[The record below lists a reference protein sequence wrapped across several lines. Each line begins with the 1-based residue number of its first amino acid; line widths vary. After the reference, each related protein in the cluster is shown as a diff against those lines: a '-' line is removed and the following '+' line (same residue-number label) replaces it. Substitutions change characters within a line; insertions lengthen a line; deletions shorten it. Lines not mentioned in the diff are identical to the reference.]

1 MKVCYNVCVTRCLG
15 YNRIQGEDYMTKDVN
30 VTEEMAYEDKEHII
44 FYSGGGLVASLLH
57 TECIRS

>member
-30 VTEEMAYEDKEHII
+30 VTEEMAYEDKEHIV
-44 FYSGGGLVASLLH
+44 FYSGGA
-57 TECIRS
+57 R